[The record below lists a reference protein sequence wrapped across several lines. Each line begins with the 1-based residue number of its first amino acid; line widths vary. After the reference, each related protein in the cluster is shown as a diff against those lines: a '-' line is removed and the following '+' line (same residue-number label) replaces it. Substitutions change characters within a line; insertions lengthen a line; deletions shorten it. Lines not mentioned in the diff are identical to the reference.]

1 MENIDKKTITELS
14 ELLFKNHLHEIEYE
28 AGEVRIRVVAE
39 SSAAPVPTVV
49 ATPAPAVAP
58 APVAKEV
65 KSENQI
71 KSPMVGVVYLSA
83 GPNEVPFVR
92 VGDKIGVGQ
101 TLCLIEA
108 MKTFNPV
115 KSNKS
120 GTVKEILV
128 ESGSPVEFNEP
139 LFVVE

>member
-1 MENIDKKTITELS
+1 MENIDKKTITDLS

-28 AGEVRIRVVAE
+28 VGEVRIRVVAE
-39 SSAAPVPTVV
+39 SSNAPVPTVV
-49 ATPAPAVAP
+49 ATPAVAVAP
-58 APVAKEV
+58 AAKEV
-65 KSENQI
+65 KPENQI

-92 VGDKIGVGQ
+92 VGDKVGAGQ

-115 KSNKS
+115 KASKS
-120 GTVKEILV
+120 GTIKEILV
-128 ESGSPVEFNEP
+128 ETGSPVEFNQP

>member
-14 ELLFKNHLHEIEYE
+14 ELLFKNHLHESEYE

-39 SSAAPVPTVV
+39 SSNAPVPTVV
-49 ATPAPAVAP
+49 ATPAPVVSTP
-58 APVAKEV
+58 LVKEV
-65 KSENQI
+65 KPENQI

-92 VGDKIGVGQ
+92 VGDKIGTGQ

-115 KSNKS
+115 KANKS
-120 GTVKEILV
+120 GTIKEILV

-139 LFVVE
+139 LFIVE

>member
-1 MENIDKKTITELS
+1 MENIDKKTITDLS

-28 AGEVRIRVVAE
+28 VGEVRIRVVAE
-39 SSAAPVPTVV
+39 SSNAPVPTVV
-49 ATPAPAVAP
+49 ATPAVAVAP
-58 APVAKEV
+58 ATKEV
-65 KSENQI
+65 KPENQV

-83 GPNEVPFVR
+83 GPNEIPFVR
-92 VGDKIGVGQ
+92 VGDKVGAGQ

-115 KSNKS
+115 KSSKS

-128 ESGSPVEFNEP
+128 ETGSPVEFNQP